1 MPERPEAR
9 FRHNRPLSGWQS
21 PERFPS
27 RVSKLPPRQSLSGK
41 LWRADSAVSTA
52 VFETWDFLKRT
63 HSAYQSFL
71 TRFRLRGP
79 KRLVV
84 DLLDDA
90 VTFGVM
96 ACFVVLAYALPP
108 FSGTGDVW
116 NRGREYAVTFTDAN
130 GEIIGR
136 RGIRQD
142 DAIALSDI
150 PPHMIKAVLA
160 TEDARFFDHF
170 GVDVIGTL
178 RAIIQNARAN
188 DVVQGGSSLTQQV
201 AKNLFLSPE
210 RTIRRKVHEAFLS
223 LWIEARLSK
232 EEILKLYLDRSYMG
246 GGAYG
251 IEAASQFYFGKS
263 VRDVTLPEAAM
274 LAGLFKA
281 PTKYAPH
288 QNIELARARANTVL
302 YRMLDS
308 GFITQGELL
317 EARRQPAVAIE
328 QKIADSPNWF
338 LDWAYRDTLA
348 LIDKTGLTGDYVLE
362 VKTTINLPLQTAAQ
376 NIVNEELAL
385 NSEQYHVNQG
395 AAVVMAPDGAV
406 RALVGGKDYE
416 ASQFNRATDA
426 LRQSGSSF
434 KPFVYMAALLNGY
447 TPDDTVVDGPVS
459 VGNWAPRNYTGK
471 YAGRTTLTNALAHS
485 YNSIPVKLMI
495 DIGRTA
501 IINTAHL
508 AGIQGQLE
516 TWAPMVLGTSAL
528 SLIDLTTG
536 YVSFASGGY
545 AAKPYS
551 VLEIRRSNG
560 DLLYARDND
569 TAADGPRHRVF
580 PEEKVAELNSMMAA
594 VVKSGTGRKADLGF
608 APQAGKT
615 GTNQGY
621 RDAWYIGFTG
631 HYVTGVW
638 LGNDD
643 FTPMKEVTGGLL
655 PAPIWRRIMV
665 EAERGLT
672 PVSLAGVPYDDTYTI
687 AAADQPSAAAQAAIS
702 DEAAQAQ
709 GANTPPQQA
718 EDVNNVLNGMF
729 DLFEKTP
736 TAAATAAA
744 ATAATAAAAKPKTAA
759 RQQPLVLPKANVD
772 QPETRRQR
780 PRIFDQIF
788 GNTQEEDQPPREE
801 KRKKK
806 KKKKT
811 LFERIF

>member
-1 MPERPEAR
+1 M
-9 FRHNRPLSGWQS
+9 
-21 PERFPS
+21 
-27 RVSKLPPRQSLSGK
+27 
-41 LWRADSAVSTA
+41 LWRADGAVSTA
-52 VFETWDFLKRT
+52 VFETWDLLKRW
-63 HSAYQSFL
+63 HSAYVSFL
-71 TRFRLRGP
+71 EHFRIRGL
-79 KRLVV
+79 KRVFI
-84 DLLDDA
+84 DLIDDA

-96 ACFVVLAYALPP
+96 FCFLLLAYALPP

-116 NRGREYAVTFTDAN
+116 NRGREYAVTFTDAD

-142 DAIALSDI
+142 DAIPLSEI

-160 TEDARFFDHF
+160 TEDARFFEHF

-178 RAIIQNARAN
+178 RAIVQNARAN

-232 EEILKLYLDRSYMG
+232 EEILKLYLDRSYLG
-246 GGAYG
+246 GGSYG

-288 QNIELARARANTVL
+288 QNLEVARARANTVL
-302 YRMLDS
+302 YRMLDA

-317 EARRQPAVAIE
+317 QARREPAVAIQ
-328 QKIADSPNWF
+328 QKIGDSPNWF

-348 LIDKTGLTGDYVLE
+348 LIDRKGLTGDYVLE

-376 NIVNEELAL
+376 NIINDELATDGEAL
-385 NSEQYHVNQG
+385 HITQG
-395 AAVVMAPDGAV
+395 AAVVMGTDGAV
-406 RALVGGKDYE
+406 RAIVGGKDYE

-434 KPFVYMAALLNGY
+434 KPFVYMAALLKGY
-447 TPDDTVVDGPVS
+447 KPSDTVVDGPVS
-459 VGNWAPRNYTGK
+459 VGNWSPRNYSNK
-471 YAGRTTLTNALAHS
+471 YGGRTTLSNALAHS

-501 IINTAHL
+501 IIRTAHL
-508 AGIQGQLE
+508 AGIKGELE

-528 SLIDLTTG
+528 SLMDLTTG
-536 YVSFASGGY
+536 YISFASGGIPATPY
-545 AAKPYS
+545 A

-560 DLLYARDND
+560 DVLYSRDLE
-569 TAADGPRHRVF
+569 TEPPRRVF

-594 VVKSGTGRKADLGF
+594 VVKSGTGKRADLGF
-608 APQAGKT
+608 APQGGKT

-631 HYVTGVW
+631 HHVTGVW
-638 LGNDD
+638 FGNDD
-643 FTPMKEVTGGLL
+643 FTPMKEVTGGLI
-655 PAPIWRRIMV
+655 PAPTWKRIMV
-665 EAERGLT
+665 EAERGLQ
-672 PVSLAGVPYDDTYTI
+672 PIGLAGIPYDDSYAV
-687 AAADQPSAAAQAAIS
+687 AATEPTDPAAQPVPS
-702 DEAAQAQ
+702 DETDQSGDAQTADGSEPPAEAQ
-709 GANTPPQQA
+709 GG
-718 EDVNNVLNGMF
+718 EDVNTVLNGMF
-729 DLFEKTP
+729 DLFDASP
-736 TAAATAAA
+736 TAAAAAK
-744 ATAATAAAAKPKTAA
+744 AAAAKAKAA
-759 RQQPLVLPKANVD
+759 KAQDNQEALVLPKANV
-772 QPETRRQR
+772 QPETRRKK
-780 PRIFDQIF
+780 PRIMDQIF
-788 GNTQEEDQPPREE
+788 GGVDEPPPPE

-806 KKKKT
+806 KKKT
-811 LFERIF
+811 LFDSIF